1 MAHTPDNRSI
11 TLNADDRRL
20 LTTLAKFPAMWP
32 GSPAD
37 AARLER
43 LVTNGYLVKDP
54 LQSATFRLTIR
65 GWAFIRSVT
74 PKVRHEP
81 EQTMDH

>member
-1 MAHTPDNRSI
+1 MPHAPDNHRVI
-11 TLNADDRRL
+11 LNTDDRRL

-43 LVTNGYLVKDP
+43 LVTAGYLVKDP
-54 LQSATFRLTIR
+54 ALKAATFRLTIR
-65 GWAFIRSVT
+65 GWAFVRSVI
-74 PKVRHEP
+74 PKAR
-81 EQTMDH
+81 